1 VSTLVAI
8 SEGGYQSLISGGA
21 IADGVVSLPGF
32 EIRQATFADFVPL
45 EQAFQNIAL
54 YLEQQGRPMKALCAL
69 QLRSPKPFSPEG
81 FQTFNAGYLG
91 LLDRYGLRIAGN
103 SPLARTNVVPVSPPS
118 EPSVYTFSYSV
129 PSQEKRK
136 TFVAAGVGDIRED
149 GSLIRSGEVSEE
161 AWLEKVKYMTD
172 STRSVLEQLE
182 VTWQDITRMNFY
194 GLRPVP
200 SSVLS
205 LFEGALRHGL
215 TWYASVPPIIGVDTE
230 IDVRGVFR
238 ETFEH

>member
-1 VSTLVAI
+1 
-8 SEGGYQSLISGGA
+8 
-21 IADGVVSLPGF
+21 
-32 EIRQATFADFVPL
+32 
-45 EQAFQNIAL
+45 
-54 YLEQQGRPMKALCAL
+54 
-69 QLRSPKPFSPEG
+69 
-81 FQTFNAGYLG
+81 
-91 LLDRYGLRIAGN
+91 
-103 SPLARTNVVPVSPPS
+103 
-118 EPSVYTFSYSV
+118 
-129 PSQEKRK
+129 
-136 TFVAAGVGDIRED
+136 
-149 GSLIRSGEVSEE
+149 
-161 AWLEKVKYMTD
+161 MTD